1 MHPQHSPKM
10 PKSKNAHLDRPR
22 GARRLVAA
30 VCFRILSTEIEFL
43 LVRTRRGRWTF
54 PKGGAEPGLTHAQS
68 AALEALEEAGVHG
81 RIEEIS
87 FLTYRIR
94 RSADAETIHAHLC
107 EVLWQ
112 STPQEAYRNPTWF
125 SGEKAKARLAQGRSS
140 EDGAE
145 LAQVV
150 ERAVG
155 RVRRLPS
162 RNLLL
167 NDPLT
172 KVRFEA
178 RELTPHAE
186 WDLAQPRIHRSL
198 RVLEV
203 PASRNSI
210 GSLRGR
216 VLQIRPARPKSS

>member
-1 MHPQHSPKM
+1 MHPQRSPNM
-10 PKSKNAHLDRPR
+10 PKSKDAQLGQPR

-94 RSADAETIHAHLC
+94 RSADAETVHAHLC

-125 SGEKAKARLAQGRSS
+125 SAEKAKTRLAQGRSS
-140 EDGAE
+140 ADAAE

-150 ERAVG
+150 ERAAG
-155 RVRRLPS
+155 RVHRLPS

-178 RELTPHAE
+178 MELTPHPE
-186 WDLAQPRIHRSL
+186 WDLAQPGAHRS
-198 RVLEV
+198 VQVFEV
-203 PASRNSI
+203 PASRNGTS
-210 GSLRGR
+210 SVRGR
-216 VLQIRPARPKSS
+216 VLQIRAGRPKPS

>member
-1 MHPQHSPKM
+1 MHPQPSPHM
-10 PKSKNAHLDRPR
+10 PKSKDAQLSRPR
-22 GARRLVAA
+22 GTRSLVAA

-54 PKGGAEPGLTHAQS
+54 PKGGTEPGLTHAQS

-94 RSADAETIHAHLC
+94 RSGDAETIHAHLC

-112 STPQEAYRNPTWF
+112 STPEEAYRSPTWF
-125 SGEKAKARLAQGRSS
+125 SSEKAKGRLAQGRSL

-145 LAQVV
+145 LAEVV
-150 ERAVG
+150 ERAAG

-172 KVRFEA
+172 KVRFESM
-178 RELTPHAE
+178 ELRPHAD
-186 WDLAQPRIHRSL
+186 WHAAQPRVDRSL
-198 RVLEV
+198 RGLEV
-203 PASRNSI
+203 PASRNGIDSV
-210 GSLRGR
+210 RGR
-216 VLQIRPARPKSS
+216 VLQIRPARPKLS